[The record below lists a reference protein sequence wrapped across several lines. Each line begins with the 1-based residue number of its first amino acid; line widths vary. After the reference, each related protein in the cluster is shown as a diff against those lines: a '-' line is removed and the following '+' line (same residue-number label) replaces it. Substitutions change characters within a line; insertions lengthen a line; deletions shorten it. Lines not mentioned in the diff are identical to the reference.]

1 MLERPFAHCYET
13 GGMRR
18 LDLRGRKNILKRLL
32 VHVAGFNLSL
42 VLRLMIGKGTP
53 RGLQDFATAYFLV
66 VVALINAIRECL
78 LGLARCSPVSWQP
91 FAALPTFKP
100 EITILVSTTGC

>member
-1 MLERPFAHCYET
+1 M
-13 GGMRR
+13 
-18 LDLRGRKNILKRLL
+18 LKRLL

-66 VVALINAIRECL
+66 VVALIDAVRERL
-78 LGLARCSPVSWQP
+78 LGLARCSAVSL
-91 FAALPTFKP
+91 AAIRRYPDL
-100 EITILVSTTGC
+100 